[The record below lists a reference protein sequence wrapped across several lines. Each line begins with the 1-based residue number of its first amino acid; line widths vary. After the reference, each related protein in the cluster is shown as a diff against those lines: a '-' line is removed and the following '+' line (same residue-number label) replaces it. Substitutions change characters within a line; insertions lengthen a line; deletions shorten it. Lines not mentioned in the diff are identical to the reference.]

1 MNDLTISNLQTIL
14 PTIDAPEKQTPEASS
29 TSFGDY
35 VKRSLT
41 EVNGKM
47 LDADQTINDLATGK
61 NQDIHNTMIS
71 MKKAEISFEL
81 VLQIRNKLMTAFDEI
96 RRMSI

>member
-1 MNDLTISNLQTIL
+1 MNDLTISSLQRIL
-14 PTIDAPEKQTPEASS
+14 PATDAPSKTDLE
-29 TSFGDY
+29 TSPSLFSNY
-35 VKRSLT
+35 VKQSLS
-41 EVNGKM
+41 EVNAQM
-47 LDADQTINDLATGK
+47 LDADQAINDLATGK

-81 VLQIRNKLMTAFDEI
+81 VMEIRNKLISAYDEI

>member
-14 PTIDAPEKQTPEASS
+14 PEMDAAKKQAPEASAS
-29 TSFGDY
+29 PFSDY
-35 VKRSLT
+35 VERSLT
-41 EVNGKM
+41 EVNGLM
-47 LDADQTINDLATGK
+47 VHADQAISDLTTGK

-71 MKKAEISFEL
+71 MQKAEISFEL
-81 VLQIRNKLMTAFDEI
+81 VLQIRNKLMTAYDEI

>member
-1 MNDLTISNLQTIL
+1 MNDLTISDLQTIL
-14 PTIDAPEKQTPEASS
+14 PTIDAPQKQMPEASS
-29 TSFGDY
+29 TPFSDY

-41 EVNGKM
+41 EVNGQM
-47 LDADQTINDLATGK
+47 LNADQAIKDLASGK
-61 NQDIHNTMIS
+61 NQDIHKTMIS

>member
-14 PTIDAPEKQTPEASS
+14 PEMDVPKKQSPEASS
-29 TSFGDY
+29 SPFSDF
-35 VKRSLT
+35 VERSLT
-41 EVNGKM
+41 EVNGQM
-47 LDADQTINDLATGK
+47 LNADRAINDLATGK
-61 NQDIHNTMIS
+61 NQDIHNTMIA
-71 MKKAEISFEL
+71 MQKAEISFEL

>member
-1 MNDLTISNLQTIL
+1 MSDLTISNLQTIL
-14 PTIDAPEKQTPEASS
+14 PEMDATKKQVLEESASPFS
-29 TSFGDY
+29 DY

-41 EVNGKM
+41 EVNGQM
-47 LDADQTINDLATGK
+47 LNADQAINDLATGK

-71 MKKAEISFEL
+71 MQKAEISFEL
-81 VLQIRNKLMTAFDEI
+81 VLQIRNKLMAAYDEI